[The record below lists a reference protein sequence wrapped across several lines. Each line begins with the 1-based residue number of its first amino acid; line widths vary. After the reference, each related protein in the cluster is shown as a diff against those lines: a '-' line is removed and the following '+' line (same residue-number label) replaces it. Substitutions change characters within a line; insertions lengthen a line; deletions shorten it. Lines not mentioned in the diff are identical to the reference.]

1 MNPLGVLCASDV
13 MGPVTGVAQSEVGPD
28 AMIGPLMKELG
39 GTTSAVA
46 VVRDGEVIGEITAD
60 SILQRLSQ

>member
-1 MNPLGVLCASDV
+1 
-13 MGPVTGVAQSEVGPD
+13 
-28 AMIGPLMKELG
+28 MIGPLMKELG